1 MTVRSARA
9 IAHSNIA
16 LVKYWGKREGA
27 DPALNLPAVGSLSLT
42 LDQLRSETEIHANA
56 HDRFELDG
64 VALDGKPAAKVF
76 EHLDLMWRTSGTLSA
91 RPPCFV
97 RSVNHLPTAA
107 GLASSASGF
116 AALTVAAAG
125 AFGLASSLGDAG
137 DPTRTRL
144 AALARQGSGSAARSL
159 WGGYVRLDAGSDP
172 SGSDCIARPLHGR
185 DHWGLKLLVVHTARG
200 AKSVSSTGGM
210 ESSRLTSPYYPA
222 WVASSLADLDAAE
235 RALAGRELAALGE
248 VMEHSCFK
256 MHACMFAT
264 RPPLIYWNGTT
275 LEVVRAVF
283 QARERGLV
291 GYVTSDAG
299 PHVKVLCEASVAD
312 VLAAELAA
320 VPGVHE
326 VQAVAPG
333 PDAVLELI

>member
-1 MTVRSARA
+1 
-9 IAHSNIA
+9 
-16 LVKYWGKREGA
+16 
-27 DPALNLPAVGSLSLT
+27 
-42 LDQLRSETEIHANA
+42 
-56 HDRFELDG
+56 
-64 VALDGKPAAKVF
+64 
-76 EHLDLMWRTSGTLSA
+76 
-91 RPPCFV
+91 
-97 RSVNHLPTAA
+97 
-107 GLASSASGF
+107 
-116 AALTVAAAG
+116 
-125 AFGLASSLGDAG
+125 
-137 DPTRTRL
+137 
-144 AALARQGSGSAARSL
+144 
-159 WGGYVRLDAGSDP
+159 
-172 SGSDCIARPLHGR
+172 
-185 DHWGLKLLVVHTARG
+185 
-200 AKSVSSTGGM
+200 M

-283 QARERGLV
+283 QARERGLI

-312 VLAAELAA
+312 ELAATLAA

-333 PDAVLELI
+333 PDARLELI